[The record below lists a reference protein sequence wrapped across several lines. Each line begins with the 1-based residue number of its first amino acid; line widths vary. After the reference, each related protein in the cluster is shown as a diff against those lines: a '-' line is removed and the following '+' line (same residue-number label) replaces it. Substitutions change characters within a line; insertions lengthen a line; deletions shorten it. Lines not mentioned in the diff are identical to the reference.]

1 LLLDPRPRAVAP
13 VEVRAGILVP
23 AVACLAIAGLSL
35 LLPST
40 PTYDPWAW
48 ILWGREI
55 VQGELVTVDGPSWK
69 PLPVLFTV
77 PFALFGD
84 AAPALWL
91 VVARAGTIAGGL
103 VALRLAM
110 RLGGPLA
117 GVIALVG
124 LGSAAWIVRNG
135 ALGNSEGLLVLCVLG
150 AVDRHLSG
158 HRGQAFALGVAAGLL
173 RPEAWPF
180 LGLYALWLLWEDR
193 GRLRWVAPGLLTLP
207 LLWLAPE
214 RWGSGSFWRAAERA
228 QEPLP
233 GTPAFA
239 ERPALVIL
247 ERFAELL
254 PPALWV
260 GIVAALA
267 LGLLGRA
274 PVGRARQAVVLATV
288 AVAWVVLVAL
298 MTEAGFSGN
307 SRYLIAPAA
316 LAIVLAAAGLSWLA
330 GEVAGRLGAGAQRAV
345 VAVVLV
351 AGLVGV
357 VVHAARELPP
367 AVADL
372 RYQAALSA
380 DLDEAVALAGG
391 REALLRCGDVF
402 TNRFFVQLAAWELG
416 LHGNEV
422 DYWPDDA
429 PAVLLRARSRRGGT
443 YRPRTR
449 VPGERPLAR
458 TSFWRV
464 AGACA

>member
-13 VEVRAGILVP
+13 VHVRTGILVP
-23 AVACLAIAGLSL
+23 AVACLVIAGLSL

-55 VQGELVTVDGPSWK
+55 LEGDLVTVEGPSWK

-77 PFALFGD
+77 PFALLGD
-84 AAPALWL
+84 AAPDLWL

-103 VALRLAM
+103 VALRLAG

-117 GVIALVG
+117 GVIALAG
-124 LGSAAWIVRNG
+124 LGLAAGIVRNV

-193 GRLRWVAPGLLTLP
+193 GRLRWVAPGLLALP

-233 GTPAFA
+233 GTPTFA
-239 ERPALVIL
+239 ERPALAIL

-254 PPALWV
+254 PAALWV
-260 GIVAALA
+260 GIVAALV
-267 LGLLGRA
+267 LGLLNRG
-274 PVGRARQAVVLATV
+274 PMGRAREALVLAAVAAGWVLLV
-288 AVAWVVLVAL
+288 AV
-298 MTEAGFSGN
+298 MTEAGFAGN
-307 SRYLIAPAA
+307 DRYLIAPAA
-316 LAIVLAAAGLSWLA
+316 LAIVLGAVGLSWLA
-330 GEVAGRLGAGAQRAV
+330 GELAGRLGGAARP
-345 VAVVLV
+345 VAVGLVLV
-351 AGLVGV
+351 AALAGV
-357 VVHAARELPP
+357 VVRAARELPP
-367 AVADL
+367 ALADVG
-372 RYQAALSA
+372 YQAALSA
-380 DLDEAVALAGG
+380 DLDDAVARAGG
-391 REALLRCGDVF
+391 RDALLRCGEVF

-422 DYWPDDA
+422 HYWPDGP
-429 PAVLLRARSRRGGT
+429 PAVLLRAPT
-443 YRPRTR
+443 RPGEPVRPSTR
-449 VPGERPLAR
+449 VRGERQLAV
-458 TSFWRV
+458 TGFWRV